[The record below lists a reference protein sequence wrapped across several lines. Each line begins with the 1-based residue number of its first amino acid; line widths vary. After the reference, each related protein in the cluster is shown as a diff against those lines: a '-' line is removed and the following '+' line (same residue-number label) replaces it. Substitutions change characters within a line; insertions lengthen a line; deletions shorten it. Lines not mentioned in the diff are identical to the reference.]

1 MPKAIIHTATG
12 EFRDEQGRTL
22 VEGLSQGWTEAGC
35 PPSLDGNFSI
45 VIIPAGI
52 VPDRRRHRWS
62 GSAVV
67 SRTLADI
74 QADDANAAAA
84 IRDAQIRQR
93 LFFALAVAVHKRFKR
108 LIPTD
113 TTTAAEW
120 EAAIRNEWDALS

>member
-35 PPSLDGNFSI
+35 PPSLDSNFSI
-45 VIIPAGI
+45 VIIPAGV
-52 VPDRRRHRWS
+52 VPNPRTQKWS

-67 SRTLADI
+67 AKTSGEI
-74 QADDANAAAA
+74 QSYDTNTANAV
-84 IRDAQIRQR
+84 RDGQIRQQ
-93 LFFALAVAVHKRFKR
+93 LFFALAIAIHKRFKR

>member
-1 MPKAIIHTATG
+1 MPKVIIHTATG
-12 EFRDEQGRTL
+12 EFRDEQGRLL

-35 PPSLDGNFSI
+35 PPSPDGNFSL
-45 VIIPAGI
+45 VTIPSRT
-52 VPDRRRHRWS
+52 VPDPRRHRWS

-67 SRTLADI
+67 EKTANDI
-74 QADDANAAAA
+74 QTYDANNQAAL
-84 IRDAQIRQR
+84 RDAQIRQR
-93 LFFALAVAVHKRFKR
+93 LFFALAIAIHKRFKR